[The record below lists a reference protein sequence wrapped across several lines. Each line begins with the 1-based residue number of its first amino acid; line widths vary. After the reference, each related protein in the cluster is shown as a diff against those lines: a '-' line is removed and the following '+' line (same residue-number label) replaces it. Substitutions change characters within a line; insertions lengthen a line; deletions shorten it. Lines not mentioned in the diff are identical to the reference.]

1 MTREEAIRWMEDE
14 KSSLEYAPTLNG
26 CQMTKEWQDA
36 IDVYSMAI
44 SALRQQELSS
54 YSQVVES
61 SDMFDEDGGEIL
73 KGETVKD
80 RHQMT
85 NADRIRSMSEKELV
99 KIPYSGAPHCIS
111 KDPAKCNRHDFV
123 DGLSPCEQCYLK
135 WLQQPAEGNHEV

>member
-44 SALRQQELSS
+44 SALRQQE
-54 YSQVVES
+54 
-61 SDMFDEDGGEIL
+61 D
-73 KGETVKD
+73 VKD
-80 RHQMT
+80 CHQMT
-85 NADRIRSMSEKELV
+85 NADLIRSMSDEELV

-111 KDPAKCNRHDFV
+111 KEPAKCNRHDFV

-135 WLQQPAEGNHEV
+135 WLQQPADERK